1 MGEYKLCRALEGC
14 REEEYFR
21 CLVELK
27 NKEIPLLIADIYDYF
42 ASNLFKGIDD
52 LDKEALNEFN
62 LTLRDRLE
70 EFYKKE
76 LNKFPKDGF
85 ILWAFNNAYR
95 IALTIIA
102 YPLRDHLRHIENGLS
117 KFTHKGVWGYRDNIE
132 IAAVMCMVH
141 NIVQQE
147 LPSVRNHNILLSKIA
162 CKYNT
167 HISRF
172 NQTQT
177 PVPQTNTATPARET
191 TTPLPVEQTPETT
204 SAPTDKVSYE
214 VPEAVRNAFKNRVW
228 SDFCRCVIKELYDDN
243 CVRGGEIEY
252 SQLAAL
258 EHALSSVLFKKK
270 KHTAFGNALIAW
282 EIMDGD
288 VFNVSSLRCAY
299 SRLDGKWE
307 KTNSEYFYKKLREN
321 KIVE

>member
-21 CLVELK
+21 WIVEQE
-27 NKEIPLLIADIYDYF
+27 NKIIPLLYHFFD
-42 ASNLFKGIDD
+42 SNLFKGIDD

-62 LTLRDRLE
+62 LTLRHRLE
-70 EFYKKE
+70 EFYEKE
-76 LNKFPKDGF
+76 LNKFATDGF
-85 ILWAFNNAYR
+85 ILWAFNKAYR

-102 YPLRDHLRHIENGLS
+102 YPLENSLRDIEDGLS
-117 KFTHKGVWGYRDNIE
+117 EFRENGVWGYRDKIE
-132 IAAVMCMVH
+132 ITAVMCMVH

-147 LPSVRNHNILLSKIA
+147 LPSVGDHTFLFWEIA

-177 PVPQTNTATPARET
+177 PVPEKSTSTTATET
-191 TTPLPVEQTPETT
+191 TTPLPVEQTPDPT
-204 SAPTDKVSYE
+204 SASTDKESHE
-214 VPEAVRNAFKNRVW
+214 VPEAVKNAFKNRVW
-228 SDFCRCVIKELYDDN
+228 SDFCRSVIKELYDDN

-258 EHALSSVLFKKK
+258 EHALSSVLFKKT

-288 VFNVSSLRCAY
+288 VFNVSSLRSAY

-307 KTNSEYFYKKLREN
+307 ETTSDYFYKKLKEN